1 MPNKH
6 QTVIQTISSSEMQI
20 FPTGQVD
27 GALSIPNRQVVLEWP
42 VSMRIGEDEVITLIF
57 EPVVTEPVSS
67 DHSVGNSDV
76 YSHYNLMAE
85 ARYEVS
91 GVSVTPTNPIR
102 ESMPPRQP
110 VKFSWKVNAANE
122 GSYSGTMWLSLRYLP
137 LDGAPP
143 SQVPIYIQQVTL
155 EASSLFRLNETKAYL
170 LGGVGIVLAAA
181 IVYDNFIAWVLNRKI
196 KKTSKDTMDTK
207 DSL

>member
-6 QTVIQTISSSEMQI
+6 QTVIQTIPSSAMQI
-20 FPTGQVD
+20 SPTGQVD
-27 GALSIPNRQVVLEWP
+27 DALSIPNRQVVLEWP

-57 EPVVTEPVSS
+57 EPVVTEPVST
-67 DHSVGNSDV
+67 DHSAGNSEV

-85 ARYEVS
+85 ARYDVS
-91 GVSVTPTNPIR
+91 GVSVKPANPTR
-102 ESMPPRQP
+102 ESMPPGQL

-122 GSYSGTMWLSLRYLP
+122 DSYSGTVWLSLRYLP
-137 LDGAPP
+137 LDGGPP

-155 EASSLFRLNETKAYL
+155 ETSSLFRLNETKAYL

-181 IVYDNFIAWVLNRKI
+181 IVSDNLIAWVLNRKT
-196 KKTSKDTMDTK
+196 KKTSKDAMDIK
-207 DSL
+207 DS